1 MGDGAVTPANGAI
14 RRRPPTATQRL
25 ASTAAD
31 RYAGVALVKKLG
43 IKAGAVVVLVH
54 PPEGFEDLLDPLPE
68 GVALKRSNRGARDL
82 TVWFV
87 STPGELHAGIAA
99 LVARLAG
106 GALWIGWPKPGRG
119 RGSGLSHSVVQRAGL
134 DSGLVDSKICS
145 IDDTW
150 SALRFTPRHR
160 PSTS

>member
-1 MGDGAVTPANGAI
+1 LTPDDRPTG
-14 RRRPPTATQRL
+14 RRPPRATPDTARRV
-25 ASTAAD
+25 ASTAPE

-43 IKAGAVVVLVH
+43 IRAGSVVVLAH

-68 GVALKRSNRGARDL
+68 GVVVKRSNRGPRDL
-82 TVWFV
+82 TIWFV
-87 STPGELHAGIAA
+87 TTPGELHAGIAGLA
-99 LVARLAG
+99 ARCAK

-119 RGSGLSHSVVQRAGL
+119 RGSELSHAVVQRAGL

-160 PSTS
+160 PSTP